1 MIKCGWL
8 YATPKLPI
16 LTVTRIC
23 NISFSANGKFW
34 KSNWRTRSFPTI
46 IHALQSTLILPLY
59 GLLFGGDAGG
69 SAFGFPSP
77 TEVHLGGA
85 VGRSAFVTC
94 ASHRH
99 FALSD

>member
-46 IHALQSTLILPLY
+46 IHALQSTLTLPLY
-59 GLLFGGDAGG
+59 GLLFGGGAGG
-69 SAFGFPSP
+69 SAFGCPCA
-77 TEVHLGGA
+77 TGVHLGVAGGGSALGA
-85 VGRSAFVTC
+85 CACGRDGDT
-94 ASHRH
+94 
-99 FALSD
+99 